1 MKAIILAAG
10 LGTRMG
16 EFTKDMPKPLL
27 KVKNKTLIEHNLNAL
42 KDLVEEIIIVVG
54 YKKEKIM
61 EFLGMSYNGI
71 KITYVVQ
78 KEQKGTGDALIAV
91 DGYDKNLLKN
101 KFILLMGD
109 DIYSK
114 EDIENCMRYDN
125 AILAQKVKDPSR
137 FGVYIVE
144 NNLIK
149 DMVEKPKEFVSD
161 LANAALYVF
170 DGIELHYMQ
179 VSERGE
185 IEFTDVVKKIVKERD
200 VHCVLAKRWISIA
213 APGDLERAESLL

>member
-16 EFTKDMPKPLL
+16 ELTKDMPKPLL
-27 KVKNKTLIEHNLNAL
+27 KVKNKTLLEHNLNAL
-42 KDLVEEIIIVVG
+42 KDLVDEIIIVVG

-61 EFLGMSYNGI
+61 EFLGMNYNGI

-91 DGYDKNLLKN
+91 NGFNTEILKN
-101 KFILLMGD
+101 RFILLMGD

-114 EDIENCMRYDN
+114 EDIENCLKYDN
-125 AILAQKVKDPSR
+125 AILTQKVKDSSR

-144 NNLIK
+144 DGLIK
-149 DMVEKPKEFVSD
+149 DMVEKPKEFVSE

-170 DGIELHYMQ
+170 DGVELQYMQ

-213 APGDLERAESLL
+213 TPEDLERAERLL